1 MTMRELERRLD
12 PSLFVR
18 AHRSALVNVDF
29 ITSVELL
36 PHGEH
41 VAMLSDGARVRI
53 GRTYRSALFEALG
66 ERT

>member
-1 MTMRELERRLD
+1 
-12 PSLFVR
+12 
-18 AHRSALVNVDF
+18 
-29 ITSVELL
+29 VELL

>member
-1 MTMRELERRLD
+1 VNID
-12 PSLFVR
+12 FV
-18 AHRSALVNVDF
+18 
-29 ITSVELL
+29 TGVELL

-41 VAMLSDGARVRI
+41 VGMLRDGARVRI